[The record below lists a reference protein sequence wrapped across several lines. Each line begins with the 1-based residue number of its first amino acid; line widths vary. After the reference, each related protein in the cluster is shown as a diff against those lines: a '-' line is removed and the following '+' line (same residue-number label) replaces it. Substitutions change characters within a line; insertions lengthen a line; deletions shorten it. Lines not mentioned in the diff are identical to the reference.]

1 MQPNLKPETVP
12 WWTGPNEERE
22 TSTYF
27 LHFLL
32 SLNVWI
38 LHTSLEISCF
48 YCRDNSKIDLLF
60 AVLCKVVICFL
71 NLLR

>member
-12 WWTGPNEERE
+12 WWTGPNQERE

-27 LHFLL
+27 LHFVL

-38 LHTSLEISCF
+38 LYTKF
-48 YCRDNSKIDLLF
+48 GDQLL
-60 AVLCKVVICFL
+60 
-71 NLLR
+71 LL